1 LFMLITDITDRKLA
15 EEKLKVLNRELELRV
30 EQRTAAFSEANEQ
43 LKREI
48 YERTQ
53 AEKELKFREQELEAR
68 KKSLEELNAARRVLL
83 KKGEED
89 KKELEEKRLF
99 NVQELVMP
107 YADSLMKSRLD
118 PHQRESLKVIRSNL
132 NDIISPFGRAMSL
145 GTLKLTPKEIQ
156 IANLIKEGRTTK
168 EIADLLRLSDRTITT
183 HRDNIR
189 KKLGLKAKKANLR
202 THLLSLQ

>member
-89 KKELEEKRLF
+89 KKEAGRKEG
-99 NVQELVMP
+99 
-107 YADSLMKSRLD
+107 SLMSKSLLCR
-118 PHQRESLKVIRSNL
+118 
-132 NDIISPFGRAMSL
+132 M
-145 GTLKLTPKEIQ
+145 Q
-156 IANLIKEGRTTK
+156 IA
-168 EIADLLRLSDRTITT
+168 
-183 HRDNIR
+183 
-189 KKLGLKAKKANLR
+189 
-202 THLLSLQ
+202 